1 MKKHPSFLKGLF
13 YLLVAVSL
21 SVSVVSAASAT
32 AVTAAATARPAG
44 DHPYYLHALSDLRAA
59 RWMIEHRPG
68 NWEQTVD
75 EIEAVH
81 RIDAAI
87 AEIKKASIEDGKDLA
102 DHPAVDERNDH
113 DGRLHVALDFLRKAR
128 KDISHDED
136 NIFAQ
141 GLQGRAYGHI
151 DGAIN
156 AVKKAIHA

>member
-1 MKKHPSFLKGLF
+1 MQMKLKVQGLLYASMVLF
-13 YLLVAVSL
+13 FSMTAISR
-21 SVSVVSAASAT
+21 ASAG
-32 AVTAAATARPAG
+32 VNATYG

-87 AEIKKASIEDGKDLA
+87 GEIKKAAIEDGKNLE
-102 DHPAVDERNDH
+102 DHPRVDERNDH

-136 NIFAQ
+136 NRFAQ